1 MEDIHL
7 KAKRDVFLDFMRGI
21 AIYFVLWRHS
31 IQYLACNDSFLDNLV
46 FKAIY
51 SFHMPL
57 FMFLSGY
64 TFYWSCKKRK
74 LEYVLSSRLKGIAIP
89 MLVWGII
96 SFVLSLRNKIPN
108 SLLSI
113 VKSIASNCLEIW
125 FLWAVLVSSVFVAVI
140 YKSGIRMKTLKY
152 SLMILS
158 MVFIAILPRKNNI
171 LFVYPYFIIG
181 FVFSD
186 KNVFSLDTYRK
197 KEPIFL
203 LIWLCLIPFYKRQHY
218 IYTSGILPC
227 GSEYGFWMQIG
238 IDTYRYLVGLAGV
251 LATVYIAR
259 LLYDRFRERKVTR
272 VMAYAGIHSLDI
284 YVMQRLLLELFI
296 AQTWTNVVKVYGF
309 YNITIDSAFYCVLT
323 IVCAVVCLIIL
334 SFVSRQIE
342 KNEILSFVLFGR
354 KKSNIK
360 AYGVRPH

>member
-1 MEDIHL
+1 MEGIHL

-21 AIYFVLWRHS
+21 AIFFVLWGHS
-31 IQYLACNDSFLDNLV
+31 IQYLACNDIFLDNLV

-74 LEYVLSSRLKGIAIP
+74 LKYVLSSRLKGIAIP

-96 SFVLSLRNKIPN
+96 SFVLSLRNEIPN

-113 VKSIASNCLEIW
+113 VKSIVSNCLEIW

-181 FVFSD
+181 FVFSEN
-186 KNVFSLDTYRK
+186 NVFSLDTYRK
-197 KEPIFL
+197 IEPIFL

-227 GSEYGFWMQIG
+227 GSEYGFWVQMG
-238 IDTYRYLVGLAGV
+238 IDTYRYVVGLAGV
-251 LATVYIAR
+251 LAVVFIAR
-259 LLYDRFRERKVTR
+259 LLYDRFREKKV
-272 VMAYAGIHSLDI
+272 MKLMEYAGIHSLDI
-284 YVMQRLLLELFI
+284 YVMQRLLLEGLI
-296 AQTWTNVVKVYGF
+296 AQTWPNVFGGYDF
-309 YNITIDSAFYCVLT
+309 QSMTIDSPFYCVIT
-323 IVCAVVCLIIL
+323 TVCAVVCLIVL
-334 SFVSRQIE
+334 CFVSRQIE
-342 KNEILSFVLFGR
+342 KSEMLSFVLFGK
-354 KKSNIK
+354 KKSKYIK
-360 AYGVRPH
+360 N